1 MVKIFNDVSD
11 VDILL
16 QIHDELVFEL
26 KEALVSEKGE
36 QIRNIMESIV
46 NLKVPLKVD
55 VSFGKNL
62 GTARK

>member
-26 KEALVSEKGE
+26 KEALVSEK
-36 QIRNIMESIV
+36 V
-46 NLKVPLKVD
+46 NKLEILW
-55 VSFGKNL
+55 NRL
-62 GTARK
+62 

>member
-36 QIRNIMESIV
+36 QIRNIMETVV

-62 GTARK
+62 GAARK

>member
-36 QIRNIMESIV
+36 QIRNNHGNSCEFKS
-46 NLKVPLKVD
+46 PLK
-55 VSFGKNL
+55 G
-62 GTARK
+62 